1 MTENRVI
8 REMRAIKMPGND
20 MKKLPIGIQT
30 FRVIRDENYCYVDKT
45 PLIARLVDEGRYYFL
60 SRPRRFGKS
69 LLVDTLAEAFA
80 GTKDLFSGLY
90 LEDNWDWEKSHP
102 VIRLDFGAGVLR
114 SRDELDRSIR
124 EQLSAH
130 AEEHKVILKDYVD
143 IHLLFGALINALSTK
158 KGRVVILV
166 DEYDKP
172 ILDNIT
178 EPEIAREMR
187 EGLKNIYSV
196 IKSRDACLRF
206 VLLTGVSK
214 FSKVSIFSGLNNLV
228 DITLDRRYATLC
240 GYTEADLDVVFGKH
254 LEGVDRAE
262 LRRWY
267 NGYNFLGEP
276 VYNPFDILLFLR
288 NHEFRNYWFE
298 SGTPGFLVELLKERR
313 FYLPE
318 METLEAGEELLG
330 SFDVDHIEPEALFFQ
345 TGYVTILERR
355 RFGVLYKYYLG
366 YPNLEVK
373 MSMTRALLNAYTPDQ
388 QGKERLQN
396 RLFMALEKNDI
407 AAIEGIF
414 HAFFASIPHDW
425 YRKND
430 IAAYEGY
437 YASVVYCYF
446 AALGLDVTP
455 EDTTNKGRIDMSVR
469 FAGRVYLFEFKVN
482 EIGGPGAAMAQLKA
496 RKYHEKF
503 MKPDVSGTVPEIFLI
518 AVEFSRDERNVTDF
532 AWEKIA

>member
-1 MTENRVI
+1 
-8 REMRAIKMPGND
+8 

-30 FRVIRDENYCYVDKT
+30 FRVIREGNYCYVDKT

-80 GTKDLFSGLY
+80 GTQELFTDLY
-90 LEDNWDWEKSHP
+90 LEHNWDWEEKSP
-102 VIRLDFGAGVLR
+102 VIRLDFGVGVLQ
-114 SRDELDRSIR
+114 SRAELDRSIL

-130 AEEHKVILKDYVD
+130 AEKYAVVLKEYVD
-143 IHLLFGALINALSTK
+143 IHLLFAALINALCEKMGS
-158 KGRVVILV
+158 VAILI

-172 ILDNIT
+172 ILDNISV
-178 EPEIAREMR
+178 PVVARELR

-196 IKSRDACLRF
+196 IKSQDACLRF

-214 FSKVSIFSGLNNLV
+214 FSKVSLFSGLNNLE
-228 DITLDRRYATLC
+228 DITLDQRYATLC
-240 GYTEADLDVVFGKH
+240 GYTEVDLDEVFGEH
-254 LEGVDRAE
+254 LMDVDRTE

-276 VYNPFDILLFLR
+276 LYNPFDILLFLR
-288 NHEFRNYWFE
+288 NREFRNYWFE
-298 SGTPGFLVELLKERR
+298 SGTPTFLVELLKERR

-318 METLEAGEELLG
+318 MEALEAGEELLG
-330 SFDVDHIEPEALFFQ
+330 SFDVDCIEPETLLFQ

-355 RFGVLYKYYLG
+355 RLGVLYKYSLG
-366 YPNLEVK
+366 FPNLEVK

-407 AAIEGIF
+407 DAIEGIF

-425 YRKND
+425 YRKNE
-430 IAAYEGY
+430 IAGYEGY

-446 AALGLDVTP
+446 AALGLDVRP
-455 EDTTNKGRIDMSVR
+455 EDATNKGRIDMSVR
-469 FAGRVYLFEFKVN
+469 FAGRFYIFEFKVN
-482 EIGGPGAAMAQLKA
+482 EIGGPGSAMAQLKA

-503 MKPDVSGTVPEIFLI
+503 LEPGKSDAVPEIYLI
-518 AVEFSRDERNVTDF
+518 AVEFSRKERNVTHF
-532 AWEKIA
+532 AWEKL

>member
-1 MTENRVI
+1 
-8 REMRAIKMPGND
+8 

-30 FRVIRDENYCYVDKT
+30 FRVIREGNYCYVDKT

-80 GTKDLFSGLY
+80 GTRELFASLY
-90 LEDNWDWEKSHP
+90 LEHNWDWENKSP
-102 VIRLDFGAGVLR
+102 VIRLDYSGAVLQSA
-114 SRDELDRSIR
+114 SRLAEKTNQRLDDQAALYELVLERNDPADRFDELIR
-124 EQLSAH
+124 RLH
-130 AEEHKVILKDYVD
+130 TL
-143 IHLLFGALINALSTK
+143 T
-158 KGRVVILV
+158 GRQVVILV

-178 EPEIAREMR
+178 LPVVARELR

-196 IKSRDACLRF
+196 IKSQDACLRF

-214 FSKVSIFSGLNNLV
+214 FSKVSLFSGLNNLK
-228 DITLDRRYATLC
+228 DITLDQRYATLC
-240 GYTEADLDVVFGKH
+240 GYTEADLDESFGEH
-254 LEGVDRAE
+254 LAGVDRVE

-267 NGYNFLGEP
+267 NGYSFLGEP
-276 VYNPFDILLFLR
+276 VYNPFDILLYLDNR
-288 NHEFRNYWFE
+288 EFRNYWFE
-298 SGTPGFLVELLKERR
+298 SGTPTFLVELLKERR

-318 METLEAGEELLG
+318 VETLEAGEELLG
-330 SFDVDHIEPEALFFQ
+330 SFDVDCIEPETLLFQ

-355 RFGVLYKYYLG
+355 RLGVLYKYYLG

-388 QGKERLQN
+388 QEKERLQN
-396 RLFMALEKNDI
+396 RLFLALEKNDI
-407 AAIEGIF
+407 DAIEGIF

-425 YRKND
+425 YRKNE
-430 IAAYEGY
+430 IAGYEGY

-446 AALGLDVTP
+446 AALGLDVRP
-455 EDTTNKGRIDMSVR
+455 EEATNKGRIDMSVR

-482 EIGGPGAAMAQLKA
+482 EIGGPDSAMAQLKA

-503 MKPDVSGTVPEIFLI
+503 LEPGESGAVPEIYLI
-518 AVEFSRDERNVTDF
+518 AVEFSRKDRNVTDF
-532 AWEKIA
+532 TWEKL